1 MKKRALIVDDTE
13 LNRKLAIAIL
23 RREGWEAEQ
32 VASGKAALALLKED
46 CSFDIVLLDI
56 RMPDMSGEEVCGT
69 LRADPR
75 TAKIPLIAYTAHALE
90 DELQGFRDIG
100 FNEVLVKPTN
110 VEAMRAALAKVLV
123 LPKLPEE
130 QG

>member
-1 MKKRALIVDDTE
+1 MKKRALVVDDTE

-32 VASGKAALALLKED
+32 VASGKDALSLLSVD
-46 CSFDIVLLDI
+46 NAFDIILLDI
-56 RMPDMSGEEVCGT
+56 RMPDMSGKEVCST

-75 TAKIPLIAYTAHALE
+75 TALIPLIAYTAHALE

-100 FNEVLVKPTN
+100 FDEVLVKPTN
-110 VEAMRAALAKVLV
+110 IEAMKAALAKVLA
-123 LPKLPEE
+123 LPAQPEE
-130 QG
+130 RN

>member
-32 VASGKAALALLKED
+32 VACGKAALAMLRED
-46 CSFDIVLLDI
+46 CNFDIVLLDI
-56 RMPDMSGEEVCGT
+56 RMPDMSGEEVCRT

-75 TAKIPLIAYTAHALE
+75 TATIPLIAYTAHALE

-110 VEAMRAALAKVLV
+110 VEAMRAALAKVLA
-123 LPKLPEE
+123 LPEQPEE

>member
-1 MKKRALIVDDTE
+1 MRKRALIVDDTE

-32 VASGKAALALLKED
+32 VASGGAALALLRED
-46 CSFDIVLLDI
+46 CNFDIVLLDI
-56 RMPDMSGEEVCGT
+56 RMPDMSGEEVCST

-75 TAKIPLIAYTAHALE
+75 TATIPLIAYTAHALE

-110 VEAMRAALAKVLV
+110 VEAMRAALAKVLAIPG
-123 LPKLPEE
+123 LPGE